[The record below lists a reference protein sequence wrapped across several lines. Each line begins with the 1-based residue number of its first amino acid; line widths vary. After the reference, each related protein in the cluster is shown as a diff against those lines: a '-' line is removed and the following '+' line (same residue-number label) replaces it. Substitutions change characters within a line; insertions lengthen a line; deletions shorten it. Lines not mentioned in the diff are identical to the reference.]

1 MFLFLVPASFFLCAF
16 VLQLALPDS
25 PVYRHLR
32 MLSSLIYYIH
42 LWVKEIVFA
51 LLKLLWAPWLP
62 FALTLLLSILV
73 SEIIIVVSQRPK
85 CAWVK
90 RLYC

>member
-1 MFLFLVPASFFLCAF
+1 M
-16 VLQLALPDS
+16 
-25 PVYRHLR
+25 
-32 MLSSLIYYIH
+32 
-42 LWVKEIVFA
+42 WVKEIVFA
-51 LLKLLWAPWLP
+51 LLMLLWAPLIDTWLP

-73 SEIIIVVSQRPK
+73 SEIIIVVSQWPK